1 MKHKSL
7 TKAAS
12 TLFTAALFTLLSLG
26 SAVSQEVTVVKDNN
40 KNTTSSDQTADPPKD
55 YEVQSSIE
63 LGVRGR
69 SLDGSESKYRSDLNY
84 RSGFRFFD
92 SSLLV
97 KANKSAGKPFDTL
110 LITGSGWSAD
120 PNGYARVSMEKLG
133 LYRFDS
139 SMRRI
144 SYFNSLD
151 NFAINE
157 HRRNTKRNLGDF
169 DVTFLPLNERIRFRL
184 GYSYNKQDGP
194 GTLTY
199 DYDRDE
205 FTIDSATKSKA
216 DDFRFGV
223 ESNIAGFHLTFDEAL
238 RRFDDDTSYSV
249 TSLNLGAN
257 TSPNSSISSLS
268 RLIPERGRIYDHRF
282 TAHRSFGNRADFTGR
297 LIYSVSKSSFSML
310 ETLTGTDRS
319 GNPIVSDISNVDG
332 NAKRPNFIGDA
343 NFTVNVTDRFR
354 ISNSFSANSYRIT
367 GGNVL
372 LQALTRTNVAGV
384 PLPVVVTNTSAYRYT
399 NYRRYMNTLEGD
411 YDLNRYFSFYLGY
424 RYSNR
429 KVLLDV
435 LDINLANQTP
445 TFDTEEGKNVAH
457 SVIAGFKASPM
468 PKKWTIYFD
477 VDKGTSDN
485 AFTRL
490 SNYNTTNL
498 KVRSIARPT
507 NDLTFN
513 VSFQVKNND
522 NPSRTDTTPVT
533 NFRADVRS
541 SFVAASLDWRPTE
554 TFSLNGGF
562 THNRVTSET
571 DVIFPSTP
579 PGGTGQGISRYF
591 LRNNFFNLDGWFHPN
606 HRVTFFASYRIARDN
621 SRGNIY
627 DATTRLIEGSYPLSF
642 QSPEARLTLRLTR
655 NVDWNIGYQ
664 YYKYDELVRQT
675 QNYSAHLPYTS
686 LRIYFGKG
694 IEDR

>member
-7 TKAAS
+7 TKPAS
-12 TLFTAALFTLLSLG
+12 ALFTVALLTLLSLG
-26 SAVSQEVTVVKDNN
+26 SARSQEVTVVKDNT
-40 KNTTSSDQTADPPKD
+40 NTTSSDQTVDPPKD

-97 KANKSAGKPFDTL
+97 TANKSAGKPFDTL
-110 LITGSGWSAD
+110 LIMGSGWSAD
-120 PNGYARVSMEKLG
+120 PNGYAKVSMEKLG

-139 SMRRI
+139 SIRRI

-151 NFAINE
+151 NFALNE

-194 GTLTY
+194 GMMTY

-223 ESNIAGFHLTFDEAL
+223 ESNIGGFHLTFDEAF

-282 TAHRSFGNRADFTGR
+282 TAHRSLGNRADFTGR

-310 ETLTGTDRS
+310 ETITGTDRS

-354 ISNSFSANSYRIT
+354 ISNSFSSNSYRIT
-367 GGNVL
+367 GGNIL
-372 LQALTRTNVAGV
+372 LQALTRTNIAGV

-429 KVLLDV
+429 KVLLDL

-445 TFDTEEGKNVAH
+445 SFHTDEGENVAH
-457 SVIAGFKASPM
+457 SVIAGFKASPI
-468 PKKWTIYFD
+468 PKKWTLYFD
-477 VDKGTSDN
+477 IDKGTSDN

-490 SNYNTTNL
+490 SNYNSTNL
-498 KVRSIARPT
+498 KVRSITRPT
-507 NDLTFN
+507 NELTFN
-513 VSFQVKNND
+513 LSFQVKNND

-533 NFRADVRS
+533 SFRADVKS

-606 HRVTFFASYRIARDN
+606 RRVTFFASYRIARDN
-621 SRGNIY
+621 SRGDIY

-642 QSPEARLTLRLTR
+642 QSPEARLTLKLTK
-655 NVDWNIGYQ
+655 NIDWNVGYQ